1 LVRPSP
7 HRVDITAAAIRV
19 SDRLAGREPAR
30 LSVHGPPLA
39 PARSWCRRRRS
50 SRLPSAPLRSC
61 GTEDG
66 HGSGAARAAG
76 IGGNPVH
83 PAVTAHRAGTG
94 MLARDPTAADPPLFA
109 PSVLSAMPYMRQL
122 ASATAPE
129 VARAHRQLKAAPDS
143 AGNGPVD
150 LPLGCR
156 PWCSPTSGI
165 VVAGRPRLN
174 RMLPRSRFA
183 RDERASPLGCLTRLT
198 LVPCRRFAGIPQATA
213 SRREEQRAGRFG
225 PPGVPQCPD
234 ACGERVVNGSSGGRA
249 GEPAGER
256 GVSTPAT
263 GRDVKRARLR
273 RA

>member
-39 PARSWCRRRRS
+39 PARLWCRRRRP

-76 IGGNPVH
+76 IGGSPVH
-83 PAVTAHRAGTG
+83 PALTAHRAGTG

-156 PWCSPTSGI
+156 PWCSPTTGI

-174 RMLPRSRFA
+174 RMLPRSCFA

-198 LVPCRRFAGIPQATA
+198 LVRSG
-213 SRREEQRAGRFG
+213 RERGALG
-225 PPGVPQCPD
+225 D
-234 ACGERVVNGSSGGRA
+234 ACVRGSAIPGPRRRRRPRLHGAGDPVFRTISVLAWDDEDRHGRVA
-249 GEPAGER
+249 DDP
-256 GVSTPAT
+256 
-263 GRDVKRARLR
+263 
-273 RA
+273 